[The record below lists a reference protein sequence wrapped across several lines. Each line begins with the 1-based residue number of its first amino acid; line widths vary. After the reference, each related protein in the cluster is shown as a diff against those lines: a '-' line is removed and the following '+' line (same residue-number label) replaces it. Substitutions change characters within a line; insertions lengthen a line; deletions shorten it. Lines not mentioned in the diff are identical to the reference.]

1 MDLYHSIT
9 EGQAS
14 IVEDCGVWYIQMYN
28 EDYGYWYVHEWS
40 FVSEGMV
47 FAYIDWCDMYCDRV
61 IHDLLFRE

>member
-9 EGQAS
+9 EGEINITNHGDLWAVHIS
-14 IVEDCGVWYIQMYN
+14 N
-28 EDYGYWYVHEWS
+28 RDYGYWYVHEWS